1 MRKVQAIQTK
11 DYIADSIRREILA
24 GNMEPGEE
32 LTQETLAMM
41 LGVSRMPVR
50 EALQLLEQEGFIERL
65 PNRHMVVARL
75 EEHRLEEIMDMAAAM
90 ETEIAVLLHK
100 KGIAGQAVQILE
112 SMEETLA
119 GQRTEWQIERVVEL
133 ELDYHGFLAD
143 LLDNSY
149 IEQLFQKVLGGYVS
163 YMILKMEHDVE
174 ASYRLLSSLQK
185 EMEGGSRERI
195 HECLRQ
201 YYGELLVSWNR
212 KGQI

>member
-75 EEHRLEEIMDMAAAM
+75 EEHRLEEIMEMAAAM
-90 ETEIAVLLHK
+90 ETEIAVLLHD
-100 KGIAGQAVQILE
+100 KGMAGQAVQILE
-112 SMEETLA
+112 SMEEALA

-163 YMILKMEHDVE
+163 YMILKMEHDLE
-174 ASYRLLSSLQK
+174 ASYRLLSSLQQ
-185 EMEGGSRERI
+185 EMEGGNRERI
-195 HECLRQ
+195 RECLQQ

-212 KGQI
+212 KGQL

>member
-90 ETEIAVLLHK
+90 ETEIAVLLHD
-100 KGIAGQAVQILE
+100 KGMAGQAVQILE
-112 SMEETLA
+112 SMEEALA
-119 GQRTEWQIERVVEL
+119 GQQTEWQIERVVEL

-163 YMILKMEHDVE
+163 YMILKMEHDLE
-174 ASYRLLSSLQK
+174 ASYRLLSSLQQ
-185 EMEGGSRERI
+185 EMEGGNRERI
-195 HECLRQ
+195 RECLRQ

-212 KGQI
+212 KGQL

>member
-90 ETEIAVLLHK
+90 ETEIAVLLHE
-100 KGIAGQAVQILE
+100 KGMAGQAVQILE
-112 SMEETLA
+112 SMEEALA
-119 GQRTEWQIERVVEL
+119 GQQTEWQIERVVEL

-163 YMILKMEHDVE
+163 YMILKMEHDLE
-174 ASYRLLSSLQK
+174 ASYRLLSSLQQ
-185 EMEGGSRERI
+185 EMEGGNRERI

-212 KGQI
+212 KGQL